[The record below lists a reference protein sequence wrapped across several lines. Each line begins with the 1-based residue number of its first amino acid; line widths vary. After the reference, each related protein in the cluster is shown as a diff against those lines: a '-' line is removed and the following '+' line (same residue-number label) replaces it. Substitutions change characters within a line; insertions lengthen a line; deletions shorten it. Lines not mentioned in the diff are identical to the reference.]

1 MVDEFVVHDDLH
13 DVMNDGVFDPIF
25 LYGLFVASHLAF
37 GVGTLIIAM
46 NGSRMA
52 LAALSDHER
61 AAFAAKQPRRQDV
74 VVLRLAHGGG
84 LLIPRHDLLHAVE
97 QLFGDD
103 GRNGVGDHHIAEFVL
118 SDIPP
123 VFEKVMD
130 DVERDLVSLR
140 RADAAPR
147 QVFGN
152 VCHSLAVGIAGKNF
166 HDDGSGRFVDFQ
178 ALVFHAIAKR
188 QPAAVHLAL

>member
-1 MVDEFVVHDDLH
+1 MTASSIQSFFT
-13 DVMNDGVFDPIF
+13 GF
-25 LYGLFVASHLAF
+25 FVASHLAF
-37 GVGTLIIAM
+37 GVGALIIAM

-61 AAFAAKQPRRQDV
+61 AAFAAKQPSRQDV
-74 VVLRLAHGGG
+74 VILRLTHGGG
-84 LLIPRHDLLHAVE
+84 FLIPRHDLLHAVE
-97 QLFGDD
+97 QPFGDD
-103 GRNGVGDHHIAEFVL
+103 GRNGVWDHHIAEFVL
-118 SDIPP
+118 SDISP

-152 VCHSLAVGIAGKNF
+152 IGHSLAVGITGENF

-178 ALVFHAIAKR
+178 ALVFHSITEC
-188 QPAAVHLAL
+188 QSAAVHLAL